1 VLGVEVRE
9 AVVLVVGDGQR
20 DRLFLGGRHV
30 PSGRVVEGASPL
42 GGSADVESH
51 LLGADLIHRLGLVL
65 SGQELPDVVEL
76 VHRRLT
82 STQMVGGVGGGGQRR
97 RSRDGTGGPLGPW

>member
-30 PSGRVVEGASPL
+30 PSAGSSKVRPHSA
-42 GGSADVESH
+42 GSADVESH

-97 RSRDGTGGPLGPW
+97 RSRDGAGGPLGPW